1 MSTNWSQLRKELKEL
16 KKEVDIKRISLKRK
30 GGMPG
35 EANKWKKAKQE
46 IENASKGEENSNSP
60 TITKILALD
69 CEYVGVGIGGVDN
82 MLARVSIVNVDGE
95 TVYDE
100 YVIPTEKITD
110 YRVEVSGIRPGHLKR
125 GIPFTQ
131 VQTEVRKILSDNIV
145 VGHSIHNDFQVLGLT
160 HPPKLIRDTAKCK
173 LLRETLDEPKRT
185 PSLKLL
191 AHHLLGVQIQ
201 QGEHDSVMDA
211 KIALRIY
218 LQHQN
223 KWEKTKPGKTKKKK
237 KKKVKKKIFIFKIIL
252 LFFIFIFV
260 KIIKNYI

>member
-1 MSTNWSQLRKELKEL
+1 MSANWAELRKELKEL
-16 KKEVDIKRISLKRK
+16 KKEVSHKQNSLKRK
-30 GGMPG
+30 GMPG
-35 EANKWKKAKQE
+35 EANKWKKARQE
-46 IENASKGEENSNSP
+46 IDNATKGENSSG
-60 TITKILALD
+60 TAITKVLALD
-69 CEYVGVGIGGVDN
+69 CEYVGVGIGGAEN

-100 YVIPTEKITD
+100 YVLPTEKVTD
-110 YRVEVSGIRPGHLKR
+110 YRVAVSGIRPGHLLR

-145 VGHSIHNDFQVLGLT
+145 VGHSIHNDFQVLALT

-173 LLRETLDEPKRT
+173 LLRETLENPKKT

-201 QGEHDSVMDA
+201 QGEHDSVLDA

-218 LQHQN
+218 LQYQN
-223 KWEKTKPGKTKKKK
+223 KWEKKKPTKKKK
-237 KKKVKKKIFIFKIIL
+237 NK
-252 LFFIFIFV
+252 
-260 KIIKNYI
+260 